1 MVGWG
6 FAFGR
11 GFVVLLWSIVWA
23 IVAGIVGVLVIGGS
37 LSRLVSN
44 PTAVTSNP
52 TGFITGFLAASFL
65 GIFLII
71 FIAVIGLYATIVKVA
86 VDGALSQLEKSG
98 QYNRGSYSTGSQSMG
113 SQPTLVAPAMR
124 KFCGKLW
131 HGTPGRHSEVSQL
144 RRDSLMW
151 KRTNS
156 FLSLVW
162 DVYPYPPP

>member
-11 GFVVLLWSIVWA
+11 GFIVLLWSIVWA
-23 IVAGIVGVLVIGGS
+23 IVAGIVGVLIIGGS
-37 LSRLVSN
+37 LASVVSN
-44 PTAVTSNP
+44 PAAVASNP
-52 TGFITGFLAASFL
+52 TGFLTGFLAASFL

-98 QYNRGSYSTGSQSMG
+98 QYSRGSYSTGSQSIG

-124 KFCGKLW
+124 KFCANC
-131 HGTPGRHSEVSQL
+131 GTALPGGMS
-144 RRDSLMW
+144 
-151 KRTNS
+151 KCTNCGAA
-156 FLSLVW
+156 L
-162 DVYPYPPP
+162 

>member
-23 IVAGIVGVLVIGGS
+23 IVAGIIGVLVIGGS
-37 LSRLVSN
+37 LSSLASN
-44 PTAVTSNP
+44 PTAIASNP

-71 FIAVIGLYATIVKVA
+71 FISVLGLYATIVKVA
-86 VDGALSQLEKSG
+86 VDGALLQLEKSG
-98 QYNRGSYSTGSQSMG
+98 QYSGGSYSTGSQSIG

-124 KFCGKLW
+124 KFCANC
-131 HGTPGRHSEVSQL
+131 GTALPGGTAKCPNCGA
-144 RRDSLMW
+144 SL
-151 KRTNS
+151 
-156 FLSLVW
+156 
-162 DVYPYPPP
+162 

>member
-1 MVGWG
+1 VEPSKLKYLPEVQERLMVGWG

-11 GFVVLLWSIVWA
+11 GVVVLLWSIVWA

-37 LSRLVSN
+37 LSSLVSN

-98 QYNRGSYSTGSQSMG
+98 QYNRGSYSMGSQSIG

-124 KFCGKLW
+124 KFCANC
-131 HGTPGRHSEVSQL
+131 GTALPGGTAKCPNCGA
-144 RRDSLMW
+144 SL
-151 KRTNS
+151 
-156 FLSLVW
+156 
-162 DVYPYPPP
+162 

>member
-1 MVGWG
+1 VEPSKLKYLPEVQELLMVGWG

-23 IVAGIVGVLVIGGS
+23 IVAGIVGVLIIGGS
-37 LSRLVSN
+37 LSSLVSN

-124 KFCGKLW
+124 KFCANCGNAL
-131 HGTPGRHSEVSQL
+131 PGGMAKCSNCGATL
-144 RRDSLMW
+144 
-151 KRTNS
+151 
-156 FLSLVW
+156 
-162 DVYPYPPP
+162 

>member
-11 GFVVLLWSIVWA
+11 GIVVLLWSIVWA
-23 IVAGIVGVLVIGGS
+23 IVAGIVGVLIIGGS
-37 LSRLVSN
+37 LAGVISN
-44 PTAVTSNP
+44 PTAVASNP
-52 TGFITGFLAASFL
+52 TGFVTGFLAASFL

-98 QYNRGSYSTGSQSMG
+98 QYTRGSYSMGAQSMG

-124 KFCGKLW
+124 KFCANC
-131 HGTPGRHSEVSQL
+131 GTALPGGTAKCPGCGASI
-144 RRDSLMW
+144 
-151 KRTNS
+151 
-156 FLSLVW
+156 
-162 DVYPYPPP
+162 

>member
-37 LSRLVSN
+37 LSSLVSN
-44 PTAVTSNP
+44 PTSVTSNP
-52 TGFITGFLAASFL
+52 TGFVTAFLAASFL

-98 QYNRGSYSTGSQSMG
+98 QYNRGSYSIG
-113 SQPTLVAPAMR
+113 SQPTLVAPATR
-124 KFCGKLW
+124 KFCANC
-131 HGTPGRHSEVSQL
+131 GTALPGGTT
-144 RRDSLMW
+144 
-151 KRTNS
+151 KCPNCGAS
-156 FLSLVW
+156 F
-162 DVYPYPPP
+162 

>member
-37 LSRLVSN
+37 LSSLASN

-71 FIAVIGLYATIVKVA
+71 FISVLGLYATIVKVA

-98 QYNRGSYSTGSQSMG
+98 QYSGGSYSTASMG
-113 SQPTLVAPAMR
+113 SQPTLAAPATR
-124 KFCGKLW
+124 KFCANC
-131 HGTPGRHSEVSQL
+131 GTALPGGTAKCPNCGAAL
-144 RRDSLMW
+144 
-151 KRTNS
+151 
-156 FLSLVW
+156 
-162 DVYPYPPP
+162 

>member
-37 LSRLVSN
+37 LSSLVSN

-52 TGFITGFLAASFL
+52 SGFITGFLAASFL

-98 QYNRGSYSTGSQSMG
+98 QYKGGSYSGGSIG

-124 KFCGKLW
+124 KFCANCGNAL
-131 HGTPGRHSEVSQL
+131 PGGMAKCSNCGATL
-144 RRDSLMW
+144 
-151 KRTNS
+151 
-156 FLSLVW
+156 
-162 DVYPYPPP
+162 

>member
-23 IVAGIVGVLVIGGS
+23 IVAGIIGVLVIGGS
-37 LSRLVSN
+37 LANLVSN
-44 PTAVTSNP
+44 PAAVASNP
-52 TGFITGFLAASFL
+52 TGFVTGFLAASFL

-98 QYNRGSYSTGSQSMG
+98 QYSRGSYSTGSQSMG

-124 KFCGKLW
+124 KFCANC
-131 HGTPGRHSEVSQL
+131 GTALPGGTAKCPSCGA
-144 RRDSLMW
+144 SL
-151 KRTNS
+151 
-156 FLSLVW
+156 
-162 DVYPYPPP
+162 

>member
-11 GFVVLLWSIVWA
+11 GFIVLLWSIVWA

-37 LSRLVSN
+37 LSSLVSN

-71 FIAVIGLYATIVKVA
+71 FIAVIGLYATIVKVV
-86 VDGALSQLEKSG
+86 VDGAISQLENYVKYIRGKS
-98 QYNRGSYSTGSQSMG
+98 STGSKTIG
-113 SQPTLVAPAMR
+113 SQLKLNAPLMR
-124 KFCGKLW
+124 LC
-131 HGTPGRHSEVSQL
+131 
-144 RRDSLMW
+144 
-151 KRTNS
+151 
-156 FLSLVW
+156 
-162 DVYPYPPP
+162 

>member
-23 IVAGIVGVLVIGGS
+23 IIAGIIGVLVIGGS
-37 LSRLVSN
+37 LTRLASD
-44 PTAVTSNP
+44 PTAIASNP
-52 TGFITGFLAASFL
+52 TGLIAGFLAASFL

-71 FIAVIGLYATIVKVA
+71 FISVIGLYATIVKVA

-98 QYNRGSYSTGSQSMG
+98 QYNRPSYAAASMG

-124 KFCGKLW
+124 KFCANCGNALVG
-131 HGTPGRHSEVSQL
+131 GTAKCSNCGASI
-144 RRDSLMW
+144 
-151 KRTNS
+151 
-156 FLSLVW
+156 
-162 DVYPYPPP
+162 

>member
-1 MVGWG
+1 VEPSKLKYLPELQERLMVGWG

-23 IVAGIVGVLVIGGS
+23 IVAGIVGVLIIGGS
-37 LSRLVSN
+37 LSSLVSN

-71 FIAVIGLYATIVKVA
+71 FISVIGLYATIVKVA

-98 QYNRGSYSTGSQSMG
+98 QYSRGSSSMG
-113 SQPTLVAPAMR
+113 SQSIGSQPTMVAPAATR
-124 KFCGKLW
+124 KFCANC
-131 HGTPGRHSEVSQL
+131 GTALPGGMAKCPNCGA
-144 RRDSLMW
+144 SL
-151 KRTNS
+151 
-156 FLSLVW
+156 
-162 DVYPYPPP
+162 

>member
-23 IVAGIVGVLVIGGS
+23 IVAGIIGVLIIGGS
-37 LSRLVSN
+37 LSSLISN
-44 PTAVTSNP
+44 PTAVASNP

-98 QYNRGSYSTGSQSMG
+98 QYNPSSYTAASMG
-113 SQPTLVAPAMR
+113 SQPTMVAPAMR
-124 KFCGKLW
+124 KFCANCGNALPG
-131 HGTPGRHSEVSQL
+131 GTAKCSNCGA
-144 RRDSLMW
+144 SL
-151 KRTNS
+151 
-156 FLSLVW
+156 
-162 DVYPYPPP
+162 

>member
-23 IVAGIVGVLVIGGS
+23 IVAGIIGVLVIGGS
-37 LSRLVSN
+37 LSSLVSN

-71 FIAVIGLYATIVKVA
+71 FISVIGLYATIVKVA

-98 QYNRGSYSTGSQSMG
+98 QYNRSSYTAASIG
-113 SQPTLVAPAMR
+113 SQPTMVAPAMR
-124 KFCGKLW
+124 KFCANCGNALPG
-131 HGTPGRHSEVSQL
+131 GTAKCSNCGATL
-144 RRDSLMW
+144 
-151 KRTNS
+151 
-156 FLSLVW
+156 
-162 DVYPYPPP
+162 

>member
-23 IVAGIVGVLVIGGS
+23 IVAGIIGVLVIGGS
-37 LSRLVSN
+37 LSSIASN
-44 PTAVTSNP
+44 PTAIASNP

-71 FIAVIGLYATIVKVA
+71 FISVLGLYATIVKVA

-98 QYNRGSYSTGSQSMG
+98 QYSRGSYSAMSMG
-113 SQPTLVAPAMR
+113 SQPTMVAPAMK
-124 KFCGKLW
+124 KFCANCGAALPG
-131 HGTPGRHSEVSQL
+131 GTAKCPNCGAA
-144 RRDSLMW
+144 
-151 KRTNS
+151 
-156 FLSLVW
+156 F
-162 DVYPYPPP
+162 